1 MKHLSANIYKL
12 YLIKIAKWF
21 MLIMPIVVLFYN
33 ENGLKQFDIFLL
45 QAIYSVA
52 IVVLEIPSG
61 YFADVLGRKK
71 TLIAGSIMGFLG
83 YVVYSFSYGFTGFL
97 IAEIVLGI
105 GTSLISGADSAMLY
119 DTLLDEKREEQYL
132 KYEGRI
138 ISIGNFAEAIAGIT
152 GGFLATYSLRHPYYF
167 QAAVAFLAIPA
178 AFTLIEPS
186 RHKALV
192 KASFADII
200 NIFKYTLFENKA
212 LRINIIYS
220 AIIGSATLSMAWFVQ
235 PFFKEVQLP
244 IAAFGILW
252 TLLNLSVGLTSMF
265 AHHIEKKLGDIK
277 SVFFITLF
285 ISGMYLLT
293 GYFQTMW
300 AIGFLFVFYLV
311 RGYATPVLKDYINRL
326 TESNIRATVLSV
338 RNFIIRLVFAGLG
351 PLFGYF
357 TDHYSLGFA
366 LKTAGIIYLILGII
380 ATLLFIKVL
389 RSK

>member
-1 MKHLSANIYKL
+1 MSSNIYKL

-33 ENGLKQFDIFLL
+33 ENGLEQFDIFLL
-45 QAIYSVA
+45 QGIYSVA

-71 TLIAGSIMGFLG
+71 TLIAGSILGFLG
-83 YVVYSFSYGFTGFL
+83 YVVYSFSYGFAGFL

-119 DTLLDEKREEQYL
+119 DTLLDEKREKQYL
-132 KYEGRI
+132 KFEGRI
-138 ISIGNFAEAIAGIT
+138 ISIGNFAEAIAGIA

-178 AFTLIEPS
+178 ALTLREPS

-192 KASFADII
+192 KASFNDIVD
-200 NIFKYTLFENKA
+200 IFRYTLFGNKA
-212 LRINIIYS
+212 LRLNIVYS
-220 AIIGSATLSMAWFVQ
+220 AVIGSATLSMAWFVQ
-235 PFFKEVQLP
+235 PFFKEVQVP

-252 TLLNLSVGLTSMF
+252 TLLNLSVGITSMF
-265 AHHIEKKLGDIK
+265 AHRLEKKLGSIK

-293 GYFQTMW
+293 GYIQSIW
-300 AIGFLFVFYLV
+300 GIGFLFVFYLV

-351 PLFGYF
+351 PLLGYF
-357 TDHYSLGFA
+357 TDHYSLSFA
-366 LKTAGIIYLILGII
+366 LKTAGIIYLILGIM

-389 RSK
+389 RTN